1 MMALRI
7 EVVYSE
13 RCGYSVEV
21 NGETILECLAK
32 DELDNLTM
40 AEMIE
45 IYNENSAEPVFQYQK

>member
-1 MMALRI
+1 MLTLKI
-7 EVVYSE
+7 EVVHSE

-32 DELDNLTM
+32 DELDSLTM

-45 IYNENSAEPVFQYQK
+45 IYNETSAEPVFQNCK